1 MEFSRRILHAAL
13 FLLLSAHTAAA
24 FPAKSGIVLNMN
36 NGRVLYAHKADLSLP
51 PASLT
56 KVMTLFLA
64 LDAVRNRQ
72 IFPDSLV
79 KINRQAADTGGSTM
93 HLRAGEHVPLRSLLA
108 GMAVASGNDAATAVA
123 LRLSKD
129 NPGKFVGRMNAK
141 ARALGLKHTRFR
153 NPTGL
158 PAPGQTS
165 TAREMALLARAYLRA
180 HPQARAMH
188 ALPALTHR
196 GRTLYNTNG
205 LLGVQGID
213 GLKTGFTSA
222 GYNIVITA
230 SHNKTRLLAVV
241 MGARDKAARDAAV
254 AELLA
259 KGLGGKK
266 RTPDPSR

>member
-1 MEFSRRILHAAL
+1 MEFFRRILCASL
-13 FLLLSAHTAAA
+13 FLILSAQPAAA
-24 FPAKSGIVLNMN
+24 FPARSGIVLNMN

-56 KVMTLFLA
+56 KIMTLFLS
-64 LDAVRNRQ
+64 LDAVRNKR
-72 IFPDSLV
+72 IFLDSLV
-79 KINRQAADTGGSTM
+79 KINRPAANTGGSTM
-93 HLRAGEHVPLRSLLA
+93 HLQAGEHVALRSLLA

-123 LRLSKD
+123 LRLSKGNTD
-129 NPGKFVGRMNAK
+129 NFVGRMNSK

-180 HPQARAMH
+180 HPQARGLH
-188 ALPALTHR
+188 VLPSLTHR

-205 LLGVQGID
+205 LLGTQGID

-222 GYNIVITA
+222 GYNIIVTA
-230 SHNKTRLLAVV
+230 GHDRRRLLAVV
-241 MGARDKAARDAAV
+241 MGARDKTARDAAV

-259 KGLGGKK
+259 KGLGGGK
-266 RTPDPSR
+266 